1 MNEQEKH
8 EDQTTAQQAAQER
21 AAKEKLERA
30 EESLRQVIELE
41 QQREK
46 RKKGTGDYAR
56 CSTTIRMHAE

>member
-1 MNEQEKH
+1 MNEQEKN
-8 EDQTTAQQAAQER
+8 EEQTKAQQAAQER

-46 RKKGTGDYAR
+46 RKKGQA
-56 CSTTIRMHAE
+56 TTHVVALRIRMPAE